1 MNLKKK
7 NLKQLSEDLHLNPKQ
22 ADMVAGGAKP
32 PMRLMC
38 TTTIDTE
45 MKR

>member
-7 NLKQLSEDLHLNPKQ
+7 NLKQLSEDTHLNLKL
-22 ADMVAGGAKP
+22 ADLVAGGAKP
-32 PMRLMC
+32 PIRLMC
-38 TTTIDTE
+38 TTTLDTE